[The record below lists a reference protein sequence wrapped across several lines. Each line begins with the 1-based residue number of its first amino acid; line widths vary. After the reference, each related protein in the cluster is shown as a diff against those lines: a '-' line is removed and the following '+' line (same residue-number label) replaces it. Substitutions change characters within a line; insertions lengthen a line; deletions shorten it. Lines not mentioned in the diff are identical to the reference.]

1 LLLTELMTGTGGVVM
16 AVVAAVVVMVLVT
29 AACAMAA
36 AAVFVGVPGNSRA
49 LMLTVSRLLQWPHR
63 TVTVLNR
70 LLVGTLTCNP
80 TRAIYLR
87 HAIFEKS
94 KNTNKDCGG
103 FDHGRQARCR
113 RSGSARSRAARRRAP
128 PPGIAGSAAEGSP
141 PAAAAAAAPAAEG
154 SAGTQ
159 RRRRTRMTCRPTTTD
174 RSPVS
179 PGASNSRAAR
189 EAIS

>member
-1 LLLTELMTGTGGVVM
+1 
-16 AVVAAVVVMVLVT
+16 VT

-159 RRRRTRMTCRPTTTD
+159 RRRRTTRTRMTCRPTTTTDLPID
-174 RSPVS
+174 RRYHL
-179 PGASNSRAAR
+179 AQATA
-189 EAIS
+189 EQHAKQ